1 MIMKRALV
9 LAGGGSKGAYEVGF
23 VKALHEL
30 GIDYQIITGTSIG
43 ALNGCLLA
51 QHDYLEMENLWNTMS
66 IKSVFAGDFHDDFSV
81 DLDSVLNQSH
91 LYISFFKSYFK
102 EKGADIT
109 PLKKI
114 IRQLLNEDKLLA
126 SPIDFGLC
134 AVHFPSLK
142 PLFITKREMEKKY
155 IFDYL
160 ISSASCFPV
169 FPIHTF
175 QGQSFIDGGYYDNVP
190 IDLAFDMGADE
201 VIVVD
206 MSENAT
212 HKHYLNRP
220 HVIYTTPYLDLGTF
234 MDFTHESLERN
245 QRIGYQTAMK
255 YLGNY
260 GGVKYTFKTFH
271 TPLFNEFYKEIL
283 YLERNHRT
291 VTRND
296 TVGNLNDKFLESHK
310 NQLLDEKDYLYITLD
325 WLAELMNRDA
335 SYVYD
340 FDLFVNDLLDFY
352 KKYTDKDYQMI
363 SLRSFEDVVHTLK
376 NIGKVGIVGRLLHG
390 MLYPEE
396 GNIDVGKL
404 MTVFPKELVMAKLLF
419 MLYNEKRL
427 R

>member
-1 MIMKRALV
+1 
-9 LAGGGSKGAYEVGF
+9 
-23 VKALHEL
+23 
-30 GIDYQIITGTSIG
+30 
-43 ALNGCLLA
+43 
-51 QHDYLEMENLWNTMS
+51 
-66 IKSVFAGDFHDDFSV
+66 
-81 DLDSVLNQSH
+81 
-91 LYISFFKSYFK
+91 
-102 EKGADIT
+102 
-109 PLKKI
+109 
-114 IRQLLNEDKLLA
+114 
-126 SPIDFGLC
+126 
-134 AVHFPSLK
+134 
-142 PLFITKREMEKKY
+142 MEKKY